1 MSLPKKMKL
10 QDIMIA
16 KIREYCDE
24 YGLSYS
30 ELAGITGIPKSTI
43 TDYMT
48 YASKDM
54 RLSTLVKLANGFNIT
69 LRELFE
75 DERFD
80 MIDME
85 DVMKIQKRAK

>member
-10 QDIMIA
+10 QEIMIA

-24 YGLSYS
+24 YDLSYS

-48 YASKDM
+48 HASKDM
-54 RLSTLVKLANGFNIT
+54 RLTTLVKLTNGFNIT
-69 LRELFE
+69 PRAFFE

-85 DVMKIQKRAK
+85 DVMKIKKYTK